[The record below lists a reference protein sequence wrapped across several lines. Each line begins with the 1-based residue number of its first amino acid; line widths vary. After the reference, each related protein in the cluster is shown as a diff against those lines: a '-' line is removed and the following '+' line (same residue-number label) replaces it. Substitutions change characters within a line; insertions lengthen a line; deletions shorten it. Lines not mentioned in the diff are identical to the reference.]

1 MAEDT
6 TAEGIAVEV
15 STEEDM
21 AEVMRV
27 VATGEVVT
35 AVVVGLSINNLIRA
49 ATSYAVA
56 RGFSSRALTDIV
68 QIGAATSLPTEM
80 NSTEDDA
87 S

>member
-6 TAEGIAVEV
+6 TAEGIVVED

-21 AEVMRV
+21 EAMRV

-56 RGFSSRALTDIV
+56 RGFSSRALTDID

-80 NSTEDDA
+80 NSTENDA